1 MIWTFLLSKVKIT
14 MCTLLDKPHCYDLD
28 LPLVKSEDHYV
39 HSIDK
44 QHCYDLDLPLV
55 TMCTLLDKP
64 HCYDL
69 DLPLV
74 TSEDHYVHS
83 IRQTTL
89 L

>member
-1 MIWTFLLSKVKIT
+1 MR
-14 MCTLLDKPHCYDLD
+14 
-28 LPLVKSEDHYV
+28 
-39 HSIDK
+39 
-44 QHCYDLDLPLV
+44 
-55 TMCTLLDKP
+55 TLLDKP

-74 TSEDHYVHS
+74 TMRTLLDKQHCYDLSSSCHYAHS

>member
-14 MCTLLDKPHCYDLD
+14 MCTLLDK
-28 LPLVKSEDHYV
+28 
-39 HSIDK
+39 
-44 QHCYDLDLPLV
+44 Q
-55 TMCTLLDKP
+55 